1 MLFPKLT
8 ALLLASLS
16 VVSSHDT
23 GSSLNSKKDV
33 PIAENSLADLL
44 KVEKPPSNWISLDQ
58 TVLEEGRIILTPKK
72 QTKGALWLKEPV
84 KLTKEFTIEW
94 TVRSVNY
101 EGKSTGGMAFWF
113 ISSDKTK
120 DSSLYNGPAK
130 FSGLQILVDNNGPLG
145 QSIRGQLSD
154 GSIAF
159 KKDDIYDKSFG
170 SCLMGYQGTSV
181 PVTIRLSYSE
191 SLDSTSTNMLKL
203 QVDNRVCF
211 QTNKINFPKDAI
223 ANNGLYNVGVTAD
236 NANTEESFEVLKMEY
251 YDTVTEEA
259 LIPNV
264 KEMGQPRMIAKII
277 DQSTGEVKTVEKSVL
292 DEQNDKT
299 SNYELYQKMDKIEGK
314 ILANDIVKLE
324 AKLETIMKNQM
335 TLLEQL
341 NHVFENLQD
350 ATTSSVNNAKA
361 SADDESYKQFYSMN
375 EKLEQLM
382 QEREKV
388 REANKKDEALQNNG
402 ITGDEILKRLAVWL
416 LPFIVLII
424 VLAYYTFQIRKEL
437 TKTKL
442 L

>member
-1 MLFPKLT
+1 MVK
-8 ALLLASLS
+8 
-16 VVSSHDT
+16 
-23 GSSLNSKKDV
+23 GS
-33 PIAENSLADLL
+33 
-44 KVEKPPSNWISLDQ
+44 
-58 TVLEEGRIILTPKK
+58 
-72 QTKGALWLKEPV
+72 V

-113 ISSDKTK
+113 ISSDKMK

-251 YDTVTEEA
+251 YDIVTEEA
-259 LIPNV
+259 LIPNI

-299 SNYELYQKMDKIEGK
+299 SNYEFYQKMDKIEGK
-314 ILANDIVKLE
+314 ILANDIVNLE
-324 AKLETIMKNQM
+324 AKLGTIMKNQM
-335 TLLEQL
+335 TLVEQL
-341 NHVFENLQD
+341 NHVLENLQD
-350 ATTSSVNNAKA
+350 ATTSSDNNAKA
-361 SADDESYKQFYSMN
+361 SADDENYKQFYSMN

-388 REANKKDEALQNNG
+388 REANKKDEALQSNG

>member
-1 MLFPKLT
+1 MLFPKFI
-8 ALLLASLS
+8 ALILASLS
-16 VVSSHDT
+16 VASSHDT
-23 GSSLNSKKDV
+23 GSSNSIKDV
-33 PIAENSLADLL
+33 PIAERSLTDLL
-44 KVEKPPSNWISLDQ
+44 TVAKPPSNWIPTDQ

-101 EGKSTGGMAFWF
+101 EGKSAGGMAFWF
-113 ISSDKTK
+113 ISSEKMK
-120 DSSLYNGPAK
+120 DSSLYNGPGK

-145 QSIRGQLSD
+145 QSIRGQLND
-154 GSIAF
+154 GSIVF
-159 KKDDIYDKSFG
+159 KKENIYDKSFG

-191 SLDSTSTNMLKL
+191 SLDSTSNNMLKL

-211 QTNKINFPKDAI
+211 QTNKINFPKDAVS
-223 ANNGLYNVGVTAD
+223 NNGLYNIGVTAD
-236 NANTEESFEVLKMEY
+236 NDKTDESFEVLKMKY
-251 YDTVTEEA
+251 YDSVTEEA

-277 DQSTGEVKTVEKSVL
+277 DQSTGKVKTVEKSVL

-299 SNYELYQKMDKIEGK
+299 SNYDLFKKMDKIEGK
-314 ILANDIVKLE
+314 ILANDIADLE
-324 AKLETIMKNQM
+324 TKLETIMKNQM
-335 TLLEQL
+335 TLVEQL
-341 NHVFENLQD
+341 NHVLEKLQEG
-350 ATTSSVNNAKA
+350 ASVSSDNGKTA
-361 SADDESYKQFYSMN
+361 ADDESYKQFYSMN
-375 EKLEQLM
+375 EKLEQLV

-388 REANKKDEALQNNG
+388 REANKKEESLQNNG